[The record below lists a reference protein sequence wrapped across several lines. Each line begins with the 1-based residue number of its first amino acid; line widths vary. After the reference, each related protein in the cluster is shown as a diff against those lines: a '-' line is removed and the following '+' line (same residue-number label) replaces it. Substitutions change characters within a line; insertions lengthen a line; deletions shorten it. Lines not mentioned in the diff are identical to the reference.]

1 MNEEVNVE
9 AKTVQIHACAFKEKE
24 KKKRITTFLA
34 FFNFLKIKVTYDRQN
49 VSSTYVRR
57 FAVIT

>member
-1 MNEEVNVE
+1 MRP
-9 AKTVQIHACAFKEKE
+9 KQFKSMHVHLKKRK

-57 FAVIT
+57 FAIIINILI